1 VLSTETGSSTSGKPV
16 AERKPVAGS
25 AQGRALS
32 HPLVQQAQELFGAEV
47 RSVMDLSDKS

>member
-1 VLSTETGSSTSGKPV
+1 MKPAV
-16 AERKPVAGS
+16 ERKPASGS

-47 RSVMDLSDKS
+47 RSVMDLSEKS